1 MVASIRLANRL
12 EEHEPRMDHITQQG
26 HGRDPRPIGAGG
38 ETGSFIQASEMS
50 SDESSATW
58 EYVSFGINDS
68 GTAIEDIVILQRQEG
83 HIELTT
89 NFRTAPRLLN
99 TLNHIF
105 DDTFSERH
113 HQFPGDFHAIAQ
125 PLHAGRETDRE
136 GVLEWLLPTQVEMDA
151 LPLDLETGYHLFD
164 SESANPRHLEHELIA
179 ARLDSLVRGHA
190 TKLWSAEEHD
200 YVDIEPEETISPE
213 DVMILVHSR
222 KHIPDLIKRLQ
233 SRGLPVLADKQGQL
247 LQQPVVKPLLSVLS
261 LLAKPSSRL
270 AAHGLVRSPII
281 GATSVQI
288 EEIFEQTD
296 VDNYWHHL
304 STYWGQTPIGSL
316 LSLLSSL
323 IDKGALHEIF
333 DVVLDYSDLLIT
345 YPDESERQ
353 VAETWCALLYKIGS
367 ECGHEPSAMLS
378 RMDALASLENKGPQ
392 ATSSPTS
399 GAIQIMTIHGAKGLQ
414 APVVIVTG
422 LFEAGR
428 RSSSNDAQKNV
439 LITPDVIAGR
449 IQPWK
454 SKDKPLDGL
463 WMLANQMNKAQNL
476 AELRRQFYV
485 ALTRVRD
492 RLIFAG
498 SPSKTSSMSTEGFIL
513 ATGNISGNNM
523 GDLLLDGLRYMGVVS
538 EVDQPWSLEGDTFGE
553 RLSDYQKIE
562 LAIDPTDIFSSS
574 GLPEN
579 SVPGIRIYHHP
590 NCFTQ
595 QTPVSILSEW
605 LEVEQRL
612 DYQIDEST
620 EHEVVSLSPSLKMT
634 AHGLDA
640 AHSCRRRFWL
650 NHVRGWQ
657 TEPFNIQSEAR
668 VIARE
673 EELKD
678 RTGGEDYDGEAYVG
692 WPSATSFGSMFH
704 RLVEIG
710 LANPAAMKT
719 DELPLSSEWMN
730 HQENRLLE
738 SKEIEDAITSEPEW
752 HKLSNDEQQQTRDR
766 IVELAQ
772 LLSDGLL
779 GQLTEGK
786 EVNGQSVEGL
796 QTEASFYFTRNV
808 ELTDMY
814 RNPTLGLSQSTI
826 TQIRNVAITFEGQ
839 ADIVLAGCE
848 SDEKWLQV
856 ADLKTSGSRTVDL
869 SQHRLQKGIEDWDSS
884 SPQNDEEVEMLRNH
898 RLQLT
903 LYSMVFQKQE
913 SLKPDD
919 ERRKIK
925 PPALLIS
932 TSGRLVEMP
941 AEMYEEAQNEL
952 SMLLEWIARLTANQ
966 NDVSEPKRLPMES
979 IDTCKKC
986 PFYKGELRM
995 CGPEGTELGIID

>member
-1 MVASIRLANRL
+1 
-12 EEHEPRMDHITQQG
+12 
-26 HGRDPRPIGAGG
+26 
-38 ETGSFIQASEMS
+38 
-50 SDESSATW
+50 
-58 EYVSFGINDS
+58 
-68 GTAIEDIVILQRQEG
+68 
-83 HIELTT
+83 
-89 NFRTAPRLLN
+89 
-99 TLNHIF
+99 
-105 DDTFSERH
+105 
-113 HQFPGDFHAIAQ
+113 
-125 PLHAGRETDRE
+125 
-136 GVLEWLLPTQVEMDA
+136 
-151 LPLDLETGYHLFD
+151 
-164 SESANPRHLEHELIA
+164 
-179 ARLDSLVRGHA
+179 
-190 TKLWSAEEHD
+190 
-200 YVDIEPEETISPE
+200 
-213 DVMILVHSR
+213 
-222 KHIPDLIKRLQ
+222 
-233 SRGLPVLADKQGQL
+233 
-247 LQQPVVKPLLSVLS
+247 
-261 LLAKPSSRL
+261 
-270 AAHGLVRSPII
+270 
-281 GATSVQI
+281 
-288 EEIFEQTD
+288 
-296 VDNYWHHL
+296 
-304 STYWGQTPIGSL
+304 
-316 LSLLSSL
+316 
-323 IDKGALHEIF
+323 
-333 DVVLDYSDLLIT
+333 
-345 YPDESERQ
+345 
-353 VAETWCALLYKIGS
+353 
-367 ECGHEPSAMLS
+367 
-378 RMDALASLENKGPQ
+378 
-392 ATSSPTS
+392 
-399 GAIQIMTIHGAKGLQ
+399 
-414 APVVIVTG
+414 
-422 LFEAGR
+422 
-428 RSSSNDAQKNV
+428 
-439 LITPDVIAGR
+439 
-449 IQPWK
+449 
-454 SKDKPLDGL
+454 
-463 WMLANQMNKAQNL
+463 
-476 AELRRQFYV
+476 
-485 ALTRVRD
+485 
-492 RLIFAG
+492 
-498 SPSKTSSMSTEGFIL
+498 
-513 ATGNISGNNM
+513 
-523 GDLLLDGLRYMGVVS
+523 
-538 EVDQPWSLEGDTFGE
+538 
-553 RLSDYQKIE
+553 
-562 LAIDPTDIFSSS
+562 
-574 GLPEN
+574 
-579 SVPGIRIYHHP
+579 
-590 NCFTQ
+590 
-595 QTPVSILSEW
+595 
-605 LEVEQRL
+605 
-612 DYQIDEST
+612 
-620 EHEVVSLSPSLKMT
+620 
-634 AHGLDA
+634 
-640 AHSCRRRFWL
+640 
-650 NHVRGWQ
+650 
-657 TEPFNIQSEAR
+657 
-668 VIARE
+668 
-673 EELKD
+673 
-678 RTGGEDYDGEAYVG
+678 
-692 WPSATSFGSMFH
+692 MFH

-814 RNPTLGLSQSTI
+814 RNPTGGLSQSTI